1 LIALIPSLL
10 TLLLMQFNESLNLI
24 YENDDSP
31 CSGFTSFNNDNDC
44 NNGSQSISFC
54 EAQLNF
60 DKDISN

>member
-1 LIALIPSLL
+1 
-10 TLLLMQFNESLNLI
+10 MQFNESLNLI

-31 CSGFTSFNNDNDC
+31 CSGFTSFNNDDDC